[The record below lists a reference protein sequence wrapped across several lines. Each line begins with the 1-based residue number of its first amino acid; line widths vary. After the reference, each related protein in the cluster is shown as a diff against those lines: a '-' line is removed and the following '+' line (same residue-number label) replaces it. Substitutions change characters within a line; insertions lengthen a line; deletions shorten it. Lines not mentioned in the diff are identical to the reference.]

1 MLHFNKVNIHNFS
14 LCREEARFNPNLNQ
28 VISVLS
34 PRQVIFF
41 CKLSFPSPDTKH
53 VSAKQIEFCRHMFN
67 FCSTANPPTF
77 KSWTIIFRYP
87 VSAGSLRKQ
96 CQSTPCAYLCNTKGT
111 TEFHTLKWVTA
122 CVLSYELLRA
132 QAANEICKRS
142 QKFVLIP
149 KMHET
154 FFLPPSQMSIKLI
167 INNFIFIF
175 FCQKSNFEND
185 VVV

>member
-53 VSAKQIEFCRHMFN
+53 MSAKQIEFCRHMFN

-142 QKFVLIP
+142 QKFVPIP